1 MREAAWHVPHC
12 STTDAPLLPRSPL
25 RPLPRA
31 VSVQVQKFLD
41 TEKAREGHIL
51 KLLQA
56 AQVRRPEYFKCKY
69 DSVMGR
75 RVTLKETTKHLMW
88 CTDAYVKIMDAHES
102 VRKTENERIVWEGGR
117 RDSERN
123 SLDLR
128 AMVAAGELPAIF
140 CVRNMD
146 AAVEDST
153 LDDNAYF
160 ACHVVLLTRYPMGTS
175 DVPTK
180 ADAQLMHS
188 MLSVDEAD
196 RVADVCAA
204 WLDKFGD

>member
-1 MREAAWHVPHC
+1 
-12 STTDAPLLPRSPL
+12 
-25 RPLPRA
+25 
-31 VSVQVQKFLD
+31 
-41 TEKAREGHIL
+41 
-51 KLLQA
+51 
-56 AQVRRPEYFKCKY
+56 
-69 DSVMGR
+69 
-75 RVTLKETTKHLMW
+75 
-88 CTDAYVKIMDAHES
+88 
-102 VRKTENERIVWEGGR
+102 
-117 RDSERN
+117 
-123 SLDLR
+123 
-128 AMVAAGELPAIF
+128 MVAAGELPAIF

-160 ACHVVLLTRYPMGTS
+160 ACHVVLLTLDPMGTS
-175 DVPTK
+175 DFPTK